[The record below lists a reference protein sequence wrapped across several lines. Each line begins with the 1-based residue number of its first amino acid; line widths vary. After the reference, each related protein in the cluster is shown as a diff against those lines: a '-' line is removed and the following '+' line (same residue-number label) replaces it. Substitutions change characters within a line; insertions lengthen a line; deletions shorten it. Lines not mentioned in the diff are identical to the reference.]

1 MGISDFDAPSFLEV
15 IAYLHGVADGIRA
28 GRRGAGSLT
37 MCTQPA
43 TGACAAAALWACEG
57 RHVCDQ
63 SPPQPITRRTVPY
76 LPQGVDT
83 AWPNFVP
90 AALPRARWID
100 AAAEESAAPARLSH
114 RTIPYLSA
122 SVSID
127 PGATRAFP
135 VDERI
140 SGVCLRVAPPSAE
153 WFALTGTDDD
163 GYENSQDR

>member
-37 MCTQPA
+37 TCAQPA
-43 TGACAAAALWACEG
+43 TRACAPAALRASDG
-57 RHVCDQ
+57 RHMCDQ
-63 SPPQPITRRTVPY
+63 DEPLPITRRTVPY

-90 AALPRARWID
+90 AALPRARGID
-100 AAAEESAAPARLSH
+100 GTAEDSAAPARRIH

-122 SVSID
+122 AVSID
-127 PGATRAFP
+127 PGATSAFP

-153 WFALTGTDDD
+153 WFALTGTNDE
-163 GYENSQDR
+163 GYGNSRDR